1 MVNRYISLI
10 TINKRLA
17 LPENKNS
24 PRTLV
29 CVLQYHLPQILS
41 KLVKLDLRSGDMEH
55 TLVENLH
62 LPSATTDSVHI
73 VQVLLWSEEPRTQ
86 TTTSYFIGDRP
97 DICWHIGGV
106 FLLLFILGMAG
117 LIIYFGGLISY
128 ISSYISYIMHNPKSD

>member
-73 VQVLLWSEEPRTQ
+73 VQVLLWSEEPRTPESDDQ
-86 TTTSYFIGDRP
+86 VIPYEGVPEHKQQRRTS
-97 DICWHIGGV
+97 
-106 FLLLFILGMAG
+106 
-117 LIIYFGGLISY
+117 
-128 ISSYISYIMHNPKSD
+128 